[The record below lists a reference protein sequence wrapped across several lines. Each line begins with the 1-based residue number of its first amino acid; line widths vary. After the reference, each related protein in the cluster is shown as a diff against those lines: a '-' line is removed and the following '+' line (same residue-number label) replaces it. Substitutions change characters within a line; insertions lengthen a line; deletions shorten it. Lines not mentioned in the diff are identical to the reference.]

1 VTLEGLHGGTRVEE
15 VLRQGA
21 EALGVGAGVK
31 TALVCE
37 GRLLREDATL
47 WEAGVRAEGVV
58 ELRVG
63 EAGGMPGAEAVSIF
77 ASIFA
82 REEEAAGSDEEL
94 VGAVGQLANYVE
106 GIEGA
111 VWRLEAARQAI
122 EGADPPAALRTPAG
136 QEHSPAADRL
146 HMVQLDFFI
155 GRLLVSF
162 LGGGRV
168 TVLFGAAG
176 GHRRGGDGEEAAPSG
191 RQGGSSGS
199 RRQELRG
206 SEGRR
211 ES

>member
-1 VTLEGLHGGTRVEE
+1 MLEGLHGGTRVEE

-21 EALGVGAGVK
+21 EALGVGVGAK

-82 REEEAAGSDEEL
+82 REEPAEEAAGSDEEL

-111 VWRLEAARQAI
+111 VCRLEAARQAI
-122 EGADPPAALRTPAG
+122 DGPGLPSASRVPAG
-136 QEHSPAADRL
+136 QERSSAADAIRR
-146 HMVQLDFFI
+146 HMVELVLHERACLLLCAGL
-155 GRLLVSF
+155 GRRACDCFVWCVA
-162 LGGGRV
+162 R
-168 TVLFGAAG
+168 
-176 GHRRGGDGEEAAPSG
+176 
-191 RQGGSSGS
+191 GS
-199 RRQELRG
+199 RKAQTRG
-206 SEGRR
+206 SWRGSCATRTARWLHGE
-211 ES
+211 

>member
-1 VTLEGLHGGTRVEE
+1 MTLEGLHGGTRVEE

-21 EALGVGAGVK
+21 EALGVGVGAK

-77 ASIFA
+77 AREA
-82 REEEAAGSDEEL
+82 RERLE
-94 VGAVGQLANYVE
+94 QLANDVD

-111 VWRLEAARQAI
+111 VRRLEAARQ
-122 EGADPPAALRTPAG
+122 EEDPPAALRTPAG
-136 QEHSPAADRL
+136 QEHSLAADRL

-155 GRLLVSF
+155 
-162 LGGGRV
+162 
-168 TVLFGAAG
+168 
-176 GHRRGGDGEEAAPSG
+176 
-191 RQGGSSGS
+191 
-199 RRQELRG
+199 
-206 SEGRR
+206 
-211 ES
+211 

>member
-21 EALGVGAGVK
+21 EALGVGVGVK

-77 ASIFA
+77 AREA
-82 REEEAAGSDEEL
+82 RERLE
-94 VGAVGQLANYVE
+94 QLANDVD

-111 VWRLEAARQAI
+111 VRRLEAARQ
-122 EGADPPAALRTPAG
+122 EEDPPAALRTPAG
-136 QEHSPAADRL
+136 QEHSLAADRL
-146 HMVQLDFFI
+146 HMVQLDFF
-155 GRLLVSF
+155 
-162 LGGGRV
+162 
-168 TVLFGAAG
+168 
-176 GHRRGGDGEEAAPSG
+176 
-191 RQGGSSGS
+191 
-199 RRQELRG
+199 
-206 SEGRR
+206 
-211 ES
+211 

>member
-1 VTLEGLHGGTRVEE
+1 MLEGLHGGTRVEE

-21 EALGVGAGVK
+21 EALGVGVGVK

-82 REEEAAGSDEEL
+82 REEPAEEAAGSDEEL

-136 QEHSPAADRL
+136 QEHSAAADRL
-146 HMVQLDFFI
+146 HMVHLDFFI

-206 SEGRR
+206 SERR
-211 ES
+211 R